1 MFTLCGSCGY
11 KTFSVRISSFL
22 VWLRADTDFRPKY
35 IYFYFV
41 VESAP
46 LEIRGLTPGFVQ
58 AALDHLLLNDLYT
71 KKLELGRLGP
81 SDKDKDQPAHDTRGA
96 SNEKEVVNKV
106 VQAMGYSK
114 DIRGKMPKPF
124 SSRTEAL
131 RGSAKDFSLANAHE
145 LTMLTAYL
153 YLNGKYD
160 LFSTPKD
167 GSCLFSACKWG
178 ADFPAEYV
186 NPLMRRDL
194 VCFIAEH
201 AAFFYELFELHIKG
215 VYGGLRLSKEEYEQK
230 RKDKTITPS
239 EEYEYHHP
247 GPFSFKEYLEY
258 ILLDGTWGDE
268 IMIVAMSLRWQIAIT
283 VVHAG
288 VDHEDPEKK
297 DPLRESRVRH
307 NRPLEE
313 VDLVL
318 VYCGHNHYVGASKYF
333 LSFSSL

>member
-1 MFTLCGSCGY
+1 M
-11 KTFSVRISSFL
+11 
-22 VWLRADTDFRPKY
+22 
-35 IYFYFV
+35 YFYFV

-58 AALDHLLLNDLYT
+58 AALDHLLLNNLYT
-71 KKLELGRLGP
+71 KKLELGRLEP

-96 SNEKEVVNKV
+96 SKEKEVANKV

-160 LFSTPKD
+160 LCSTPKD

>member
-1 MFTLCGSCGY
+1 MTC
-11 KTFSVRISSFL
+11 
-22 VWLRADTDFRPKY
+22 A
-35 IYFYFV
+35 
-41 VESAP
+41 AP
-46 LEIRGLTPGFVQ
+46 LK
-58 AALDHLLLNDLYT
+58 N
-71 KKLELGRLGP
+71 
-81 SDKDKDQPAHDTRGA
+81 
-96 SNEKEVVNKV
+96 
-106 VQAMGYSK
+106 
-114 DIRGKMPKPF
+114 
-124 SSRTEAL
+124 
-131 RGSAKDFSLANAHE
+131 GS
-145 LTMLTAYL
+145 
-153 YLNGKYD
+153 G
-160 LFSTPKD
+160 
-167 GSCLFSACKWG
+167 LFSACKWG

-194 VCFIAEH
+194 ICFIAEH

-230 RKDKTITPS
+230 KKDKTITPS

-258 ILLDGTWGDE
+258 MLLEGTWGDE
-268 IMIVAMSLRWQIAIT
+268 LMIVAMSLRWQIAIT

-318 VYCGHNHYVGASKYF
+318 VYCGQNHYVGASKYF